1 MKIVN
6 PIIPFKGFV
15 AMAIWPVIFIRLEYA
30 GRYTAK
36 YDNHEHIHLQQQ
48 KEMLLIFFYLWYG
61 IEYLIRLIQYGG
73 GNRKQAYRNIS
84 FEREAYANQGNANYL
99 NERCFWSFMKYL

>member
-1 MKIVN
+1 
-6 PIIPFKGFV
+6 
-15 AMAIWPVIFIRLEYA
+15 MAIWPVIFIRQEHA

-61 IEYLIRLIQYGG
+61 IEFLIGYAKYRS
-73 GNRKQAYRNIS
+73 RMQAYRNIS
-84 FEREAYANQGNANYL
+84 FEREAYANQGNAYYL
-99 NERCFWSFMKYL
+99 NERCSWSFIKYL

>member
-1 MKIVN
+1 
-6 PIIPFKGFV
+6 
-15 AMAIWPVIFIRLEYA
+15 MAIWPVIFIRQEYA

-61 IEYLIRLIQYGG
+61 IEFLIGYAKYRS
-73 GNRKQAYRNIS
+73 RMQAYRNIS

-99 NERCFWSFMKYL
+99 NERCFWSFIKYL